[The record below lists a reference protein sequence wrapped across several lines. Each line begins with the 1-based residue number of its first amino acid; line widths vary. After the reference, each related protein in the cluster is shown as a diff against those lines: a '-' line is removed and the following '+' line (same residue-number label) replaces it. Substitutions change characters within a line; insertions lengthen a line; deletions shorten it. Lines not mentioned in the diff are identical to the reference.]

1 MDLTNKEIEERVKLL
16 KKLRDSLLNQRTKFQ
31 QYLEVLEH
39 QEQDILENDI
49 DKLQHH
55 SELEKAIVHEIFTFQ
70 KVVDPLEE
78 MYRAAY
84 PAQEP
89 EIPKLRTTLEKMK
102 VQVIERSRQNQDLL
116 RRKMEEIRG
125 EIQGIKKMRKSRP
138 IYGGSTNTSS
148 MIDITT

>member
-1 MDLTNKEIEERVKLL
+1 MDLTHQEIEERVKIL

-39 QEQDILENDI
+39 QELDIVENDI
-49 DKLQHH
+49 EKLQHH

-78 MYRAAY
+78 MYRAVY

-89 EIPKLRTTLEKMK
+89 EIPKLKTTLEKMK
-102 VQVIERSRQNQDLL
+102 TQVIERSKQNQDLL
-116 RRKMEEIRG
+116 RRKMDEIRD
-125 EIQGIKKMRKSRP
+125 EIKGIKKMRKSKS
-138 IYGGSTNTSS
+138 IYGGSANTSS

>member
-1 MDLTNKEIEERVKLL
+1 MDLTNQEIEERVKIL
-16 KKLRDSLLNQRTKFQ
+16 KKLRDSLLNQRSKFQ

-49 DKLQHH
+49 EKLQHH

-102 VQVIERSRQNQDLL
+102 AQVIERSKQNQDLL
-116 RRKMEEIRG
+116 HRKMEEIRG
-125 EIQGIKKMRKSRP
+125 EIQGIKKMRKNRSV
-138 IYGGSTNTSS
+138 YGGSANTSS